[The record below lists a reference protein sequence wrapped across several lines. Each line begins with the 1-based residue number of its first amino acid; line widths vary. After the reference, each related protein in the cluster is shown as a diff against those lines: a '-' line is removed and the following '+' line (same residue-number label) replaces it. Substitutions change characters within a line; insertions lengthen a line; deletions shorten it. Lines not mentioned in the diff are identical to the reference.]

1 MNLLSWMEWFA
12 RTYGYL
18 GAFIV
23 SIFGNLT
30 IVFPIP
36 YTTMIYMLGSILNPI
51 LLGLACGAGSTIG
64 EMSAY
69 LVGFG
74 GKKLLEKR
82 YGERLEAARTLF
94 ERFGA
99 VIIFVFAL
107 LPLPDDLI
115 LIPLGM
121 MGYSLKT
128 VVVACFLGKTVM
140 GIIVAVSGKL
150 SYEIVSRVFGGGG
163 LWATVATAILLAVF
177 VYATVKVDWVKYL
190 EVFARKRRG
199 TEKRGDSLR
208 LLEEAP
214 GLATTTSRVWSSALP
229 RPFRSL

>member
-23 SIFGNLT
+23 SIFGSLT

-36 YTTMIYMLGSILNPI
+36 YTTMIYMLGSVLNPI
-51 LLGLACGAGSTIG
+51 LLGAVCGAGSTIG

-69 LVGFG
+69 LVGLG
-74 GKKLLEKR
+74 GKKLLKKR
-82 YGERLEAARTLF
+82 YGERLEAARRLF

-99 VIIFVFAL
+99 VIIFIFAL

-128 VVVACFLGKTVM
+128 VMVACFLGKVAM
-140 GIIVAVSGKL
+140 GIIVAVGGRL
-150 SYEIVSRVFGGGG
+150 SYEAVSMVFGGGG
-163 LWATVATAILLAVF
+163 LWTTVATAALLAVF
-177 VYATVKVDWVKYL
+177 VL
-190 EVFARKRRG
+190 
-199 TEKRGDSLR
+199 SLIHI
-208 LLEEAP
+208 
-214 GLATTTSRVWSSALP
+214 
-229 RPFRSL
+229 

>member
-18 GAFIV
+18 GAFII
-23 SIFGNLT
+23 SIFGSLT

-36 YTTMIYMLGSILNPI
+36 YTVTIYMLGSILNPI
-51 LLGLACGAGSTIG
+51 LLGVICGAGSVMG

-69 LVGFG
+69 LVGLG
-74 GKKLLEKR
+74 GKKFLEKR
-82 YGERLEAARTLF
+82 YGERLEAARELF

-99 VIIFVFAL
+99 MIIFVFAL

-140 GIIVAVSGKL
+140 GIIVAVGGKL
-150 SYEIVSRVFGGGG
+150 SYEVVSRVFGEGG
-163 LWATVATAILLAVF
+163 LWTAVATAILLAVF
-177 VYATVKVDWVKYL
+177 VYATVKIDWVKYL
-190 EVFARKRRG
+190 EMFAKRRREQVKG
-199 TEKRGDSLR
+199 
-208 LLEEAP
+208 
-214 GLATTTSRVWSSALP
+214 
-229 RPFRSL
+229 

>member
-1 MNLLSWMEWFA
+1 MVGLSLLSWMEWFA

-18 GAFIV
+18 GAFLV
-23 SIFGNLT
+23 SIFGTLT

-36 YTTMIYMLGSILNPI
+36 YTVTIYILGSMLNPI
-51 LLGLACGAGSTIG
+51 LLGLVCGAGSVIG

-69 LVGFG
+69 LVGLG

-82 YGERLEAARTLF
+82 YGERLDAAKRLF

-99 VIIFVFAL
+99 LIIFLFAL

-128 VVVACFLGKTVM
+128 VLIACFLGKVAM
-140 GIIVAVSGKL
+140 GIIVAAGGRL
-150 SYEIVSRVFGGGG
+150 SYKAVSIIFGGGG
-163 LWATVATAILLAVF
+163 VWTTVATAVLLAVF
-177 VYATVKVDWVKYL
+177 VYATLKIDWVGYL
-190 EVFARKRRG
+190 NKFLKPKSEKKSEERG
-199 TEKRGDSLR
+199 AKGISDR
-208 LLEEAP
+208 EANKE
-214 GLATTTSRVWSSALP
+214 
-229 RPFRSL
+229 